1 MFTAEK
7 EIRGGLAQINLVEHF
22 VENIVRE
29 FNLYSTL
36 QGSLTIATLEAF
48 KCAVLRGNN
57 ADANKVVKLKCTA
70 NADEVVISVFDESH
84 QCDYAAAF
92 AQADLHA
99 ENSGLYLIKTLSDGV
114 EMADGGAGFIMT
126 FHAPVLE
133 NNHRLSNERMR
144 VLNRVMNGK
153 EQQQITTQHANVVLE
168 VE

>member
-48 KCAVLRGNN
+48 KCAVLRGN
-57 ADANKVVKLKCTA
+57 
-70 NADEVVISVFDESH
+70 EVVISVFDESH